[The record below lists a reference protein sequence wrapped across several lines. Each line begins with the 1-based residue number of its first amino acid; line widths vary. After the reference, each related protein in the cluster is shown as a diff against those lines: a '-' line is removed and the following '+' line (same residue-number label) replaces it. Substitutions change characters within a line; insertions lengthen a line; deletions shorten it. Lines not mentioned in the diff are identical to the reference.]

1 MGQILREVM
10 KWVSATG
17 LADEGLSLFFTKE
30 EGKMQKESRRDFMKK
45 AAIGATALFFIRA
58 NPSAAQSRGEMKF
71 DVSKEGRAML
81 YEALMAET
89 VNMHG
94 HKEDFIN
101 AYLARP
107 MGSGPYP
114 GVVVIHHMPGWD
126 EATKEI
132 VRKFAYHGYVA
143 ISPNL
148 HYREGKGTPDENG
161 ASVRAA
167 GGMPDDRTMGDV
179 KGAVAY
185 LRTLPYLNGKVGIIG
200 YCSGGRQAYLAAC
213 TLPGINAA
221 IDCYGGG
228 VVARPEELTERQP
241 VAPIEYTRDLRCPLL
256 GLFGRKDQ
264 RPSPEDV
271 AKTEAELKKWGKTY
285 EFHMYDNAGHSFF
298 TVDRPSYRVEAA
310 MDGWKQ
316 VFRWFEKYLR

>member
-1 MGQILREVM
+1 M
-10 KWVSATG
+10 
-17 LADEGLSLFFTKE
+17 
-30 EGKMQKESRRDFMKK
+30 
-45 AAIGATALFFIRA
+45 
-58 NPSAAQSRGEMKF
+58 P
-71 DVSKEGRAML
+71 
-81 YEALMAET
+81 YEAMMAET

-94 HKEDFIN
+94 HQGDLID

-107 MGSGPYP
+107 MGPGPYP
-114 GVVVIHHMPGWD
+114 GVVIIHHMPGWD

-132 VRKFAYHGYVA
+132 ARKFAYHGYVA

-148 HYREGKGTPDENG
+148 HYREGKGTPEENS

-179 KGAVAY
+179 KGGMAY

-200 YCSGGRQAYLAAC
+200 YCSGGRQVYLAAC
-213 TLPGINAA
+213 TLPGIDAA
-221 IDCYGGG
+221 VDCYGGG
-228 VVARPEELTERQP
+228 VVARPEELSQRQP
-241 VAPIEYTRDLRCPLL
+241 VAPIDYTKDLSCPLL
-256 GLFGRKDQ
+256 GLFGREDQ

-271 AKTEAELKKWGKTY
+271 AKTEEELKKWGKKY
-285 EFHMYDNAGHSFF
+285 EFYMYDNAGHAFF
-298 TVDRPSYRVEAA
+298 SVDRPNYRQEAA